1 MIFWRVARR
10 VPLLV
15 KTLRIQN
22 ICVDKTVDLTYRG
35 KKIKS
40 KSRLMRM
47 IGRTGGIF
55 FVQNVAMISKKL
67 IVIHN
72 LDSKKVVRIPFYRNF
87 TFDMITYDLP
97 RRLVVDTKDI
107 EVIRELIA
115 RGHKLSWFAESLEF
129 GGNFPGL
136 FEFEHLFLSPT
147 SGVNGVLMPD
157 GVLRKIRARRYKKN
171 FTYLFDPAIHLFFN
185 KKYERFSL
193 LDKLWRKI
201 GMYPNKLL
209 MYVSRYHLIK
219 NRAIKKARG
228 TENHYNK
235 DKKNLLY
242 MSQSCQIKTLIIL
255 SVTYMVWKRSNCVTI
270 AKRNATKE

>member
-1 MIFWRVARR
+1 MARR

-15 KTLRIQN
+15 RTLRIQN

-35 KKIKS
+35 EKIKS
-40 KSRLMRM
+40 VNVVKRIL
-47 IGRTGGIF
+47 GRICGIC
-55 FVQNVAMISKKL
+55 FVQNIAMISKKR
-67 IVIHN
+67 VEIHN
-72 LDSKKVVRIPFYRNF
+72 VESKKVVRIPFYRNL

-97 RRLVVDTKDI
+97 KRLVVDTKDI

-115 RGHKLSWFAESLEF
+115 RGHRLSWFAESLEF

-147 SGVNGVLMPD
+147 SGINGVLMPD

-171 FTYLFDPAIHLFFN
+171 FTYPFDPKIHLFFS
-185 KKYERFSL
+185 KRYERFVL
-193 LDKLWRKI
+193 LDKLWKKI
-201 GMYPNKLL
+201 GLYPNKLL
-209 MYVSRYHLIK
+209 LYVDRYYLIK
-219 NRAIKKARG
+219 NRVIKKAKG
-228 TENHYNK
+228 EENYYNK

-242 MSQSCQIKTLIIL
+242 TSQSCQIRNLIIL